1 MLMHEDLDIQS
12 GNYITLYHRVDG
24 KIKARRWV
32 NPLWNVSSWLIET
45 KGYYEAGNPEHNID
59 VTTIAINNVTSGPK
73 YLNPEEVRRNNPAGL
88 DDVIIEYLGE
98 TKTDLINL
106 FQEIAENNGIHSVG
120 LDLVMWQW
128 NDEYLKSEK
137 VSVRVVRI
145 NLATGIG
152 YQMLDKEHNYALV
165 PIVNFK
171 TEQLLYERFFNKT
184 LYATKE
190 ECDANNQI
198 EIVDFAG

>member
-32 NPLWNVSSWLIET
+32 NPLWNISSWLIET
-45 KGYYEAGNPEHNID
+45 KGYYEAGNPERNID
-59 VTTIAINNVTSGPK
+59 VTTIAINTITSGQK
-73 YLNPEEVRRNNPAGL
+73 YLNPEEVRKNNPA
-88 DDVIIEYLGE
+88 DIDEIIIEYLGE

-106 FQEIAENNGIHSVG
+106 FQEIAGNNGIHTVG
-120 LDLVMWQW
+120 LDLVLWRW

-137 VSVRVVRI
+137 GSVRVSRI

-152 YQMLDKEHNYALV
+152 YQKLGKEHDYALV

-171 TEQLLYERFFNKT
+171 TENLIYDPFFKKE

-198 EIVDFAG
+198 EIVDFVG

>member
-1 MLMHEDLDIQS
+1 MHEDLDIQS

-32 NPLWNVSSWLIET
+32 NPLWNTGGWLIET
-45 KGYYEAGNPEHNID
+45 KGYYEAGNPERNID
-59 VTTIAINNVTSGPK
+59 VTTIAINTVTSSPK
-73 YLNPEEVRRNNPAGL
+73 YLNPEEVRKNNPAGL
-88 DDVIIEYLGE
+88 EDVIIRCLGE
-98 TKTDLINL
+98 TKIDLVNL
-106 FQEIAENNGIHSVG
+106 FQEIAGNNGIHSAG
-120 LDLVMWQW
+120 LDLVLWRW
-128 NDEYLKSEK
+128 NDEYLKSEDG
-137 VSVRVVRI
+137 SVRVSRI

-152 YQMLDKEHNYALV
+152 YQKLGKEHDYALI
-165 PIVNFK
+165 PIVDFK
-171 TEQLLYERFFNKT
+171 TENLIYDPFFKKE

>member
-32 NPLWNVSSWLIET
+32 NPLWNTGGWLIET
-45 KGYYEAGNPEHNID
+45 KGYYEAGNPERNID
-59 VTTIAINNVTSGPK
+59 VTTIAINTITSGPK
-73 YLNPEEVRRNNPAGL
+73 YLNPEEVRKNNPADIDEVL
-88 DDVIIEYLGE
+88 IEYLGE

-106 FQEIAENNGIHSVG
+106 FQEIAGNNGIHSVG
-120 LDLVMWQW
+120 LDLVLWRW
-128 NDEYLKSEK
+128 NDEYLKSENG
-137 VSVRVVRI
+137 SVRVSRI

-152 YQMLDKEHNYALV
+152 YQKLGKEHDYALI

-171 TEQLLYERFFNKT
+171 TENLIYDPFFKKE

-198 EIVDFAG
+198 EIVDFVG

>member
-1 MLMHEDLDIQS
+1 MHEDLDIQS

-32 NPLWNVSSWLIET
+32 NPLWNTGGWLIET
-45 KGYYEAGNPEHNID
+45 KGYYEAGNPERNID
-59 VTTIAINNVTSGPK
+59 VTTIAINTITSGPK
-73 YLNPEEVRRNNPAGL
+73 YLNPEEVRKNNPADIDEVL
-88 DDVIIEYLGE
+88 IEYLGE

-106 FQEIAENNGIHSVG
+106 FQEIAGNNGIHSVG
-120 LDLVMWQW
+120 LDLVLWRW
-128 NDEYLKSEK
+128 NDEYLKSENG
-137 VSVRVVRI
+137 SVRVSRI

-152 YQMLDKEHNYALV
+152 YQKLGKEHDYALI

-171 TEQLLYERFFNKT
+171 TENLIYDPFFKKE

-198 EIVDFAG
+198 EIVDFVG

>member
-1 MLMHEDLDIQS
+1 MHEDLDIQS

-32 NPLWNVSSWLIET
+32 NPLWNVGSWLIET
-45 KGYYEAGNPEHNID
+45 KGYYEAGNPERNID
-59 VTTIAINNVTSGPK
+59 VTTIAINTITSGPK
-73 YLNPEEVRRNNPAGL
+73 YLNPEEVRKNNPADIDEVL
-88 DDVIIEYLGE
+88 IEYLGE

-106 FQEIAENNGIHSVG
+106 FQEIAGNNGIHSVG
-120 LDLVMWQW
+120 LDLVLWRW
-128 NDEYLKSEK
+128 NDEYLKSENG
-137 VSVRVVRI
+137 SVRVSRI

-152 YQMLDKEHNYALV
+152 YQKLGKEHDYALI

-171 TEQLLYERFFNKT
+171 TENLIYDPFFKKE

-198 EIVDFAG
+198 EIVDFVG

>member
-1 MLMHEDLDIQS
+1 M
-12 GNYITLYHRVDG
+12 R
-24 KIKARRWV
+24 K
-32 NPLWNVSSWLIET
+32 
-45 KGYYEAGNPEHNID
+45 
-59 VTTIAINNVTSGPK
+59 
-73 YLNPEEVRRNNPAGL
+73 NNPAGL
-88 DDVIIEYLGE
+88 EDVIIECLGE
-98 TKTDLINL
+98 TKTDLVNL
-106 FQEIAENNGIHSVG
+106 FQEIAENNGIHSIG
-120 LDLVMWQW
+120 FDLVMWQW
-128 NDEYLKSEK
+128 DDEYLKSEK
-137 VSVRVVRI
+137 VSVKVVRI

-152 YQMLDKEHNYALV
+152 YQMLDKEHGYALV

>member
-12 GNYITLYHRVDG
+12 GNYITLYHRIDG

-45 KGYYEAGNPEHNID
+45 KGYYEAGNPERNID
-59 VTTIAINNVTSGPK
+59 VTTIAINTITSGPK
-73 YLNPEEVRRNNPAGL
+73 YLNPEEVRKNNPAGI
-88 DDVIIEYLGE
+88 DEVIVEYLGE

-106 FQEIAENNGIHSVG
+106 FQEIAGNNGIHTVG
-120 LDLVMWQW
+120 LDLVLWRW

-137 VSVRVVRI
+137 GSVRVSRI

-152 YQMLDKEHNYALV
+152 YQKLGKEHDYALV

-171 TEQLLYERFFNKT
+171 TENLIYDPFFKKE

-198 EIVDFAG
+198 EIVDFVG